1 MYLPTF
7 WKLTA
12 EATMYR
18 SRHMSGYALPV
29 GFLGKHSH
37 ILTVW
42 FIVVWIMY
50 PSRYNWVFSSI
61 IPPPRGVPKR

>member
-29 GFLGKHSH
+29 GFMGKRQLFNINVCYSRLDHVPISLQLGVLLHH
-37 ILTVW
+37 PT
-42 FIVVWIMY
+42 
-50 PSRYNWVFSSI
+50 P
-61 IPPPRGVPKR
+61 